1 MRRVTTIF
9 TALAVSAIFAVPAAL
24 ATSPQQT
31 ARNFASGQRHV
42 STARLNAALN
52 NPTVQAYQGPGQQ
65 GEMQGQAVAGAHK
78 ALGSAGGVVASN
90 SGTLPFTG
98 VELSLFVAAGILL
111 VGGGLLVR
119 RFARSSD

>member
-9 TALAVSAIFAVPAAL
+9 TALAVSAIFAAPAAL

-65 GEMQGQAVAGAHK
+65 GQMQGQVAGAQK
-78 ALGSAGGVVASN
+78 AVGVIASSK

-98 VELSLFVAAGILL
+98 VELTLFVAAGILL
-111 VGGGLLVR
+111 VGGGLLMR